1 MPLRIYVDFDDVLCE
16 TANPLSLL
24 ANRLYGC
31 TVGYADI
38 HTFDLR
44 EAFALDEARYQ
55 RLMSVAHEP
64 GHLLNLEA
72 TPGAVATL
80 AAWAQCGHAVEIV
93 TGRPFATH
101 AISVAWLARHGLS
114 QIPIIHVDKYN
125 REPAPVTDD
134 GARALT
140 VEEFS
145 RKRYDLAIEDAPVA
159 LAQLAKMPPCKVVIF
174 DRPWNRI
181 LPGVTAQFTRCPDW
195 REVERFVAHGLL
207 ELPESHS
214 TSNRRSAVTRAR

>member
-16 TANPLSLL
+16 TAKPLSLL

-31 TVGYADI
+31 TVDYADI
-38 HTFDLR
+38 HTFNLR

-55 RLMSVAHEP
+55 RLMSVAHEHE
-64 GHLLNLEA
+64 HLLNLEA

-80 AAWAQCGHAVEIV
+80 AAWSQSGHAVEIV

-114 QIPIIHVDKYN
+114 QIPIIHVDKYS
-125 REPAPVTDD
+125 REPAPETDGD
-134 GARALT
+134 ARALT
-140 VEEFS
+140 LEEFS
-145 RKRYDLAIEDAPVA
+145 RRRYDLAIEDAPVA
-159 LAQLAKMPPCKVVIF
+159 LAQLAKMPLCKVVVF

-181 LPGVTAQFTRCPDW
+181 LPGDTAHFTRCPDW
-195 REVERFVAHGLL
+195 RGVEHFVAHARLGFQ
-207 ELPESHS
+207 ESQPE
-214 TSNRRSAVTRAR
+214 RY